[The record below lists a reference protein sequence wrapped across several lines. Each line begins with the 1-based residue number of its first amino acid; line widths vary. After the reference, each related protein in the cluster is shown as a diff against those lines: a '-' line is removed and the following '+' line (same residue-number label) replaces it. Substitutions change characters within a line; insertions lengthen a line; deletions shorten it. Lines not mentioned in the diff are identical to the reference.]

1 MCQRCN
7 YLRHLTLLL
16 LASGND
22 GEFSMRKTWM
32 AATAAIA
39 LGLGTVGAGMTAAM
53 AQMHGGAGGHASG
66 GGGIGGNA
74 GISGGG
80 ARIGAGAAPSTAGAA
95 RAAGPARAGVTAAPN
110 TFATGRANVQSNA
123 AVRAAPNTA
132 AANPAFAGRN
142 RAFAWRGDRD
152 HDRFRHRRRFAFF
165 PGVGIYDY
173 AGPNCYYDPN
183 RPWTYYNC
191 YPNNS
196 SPSYNWNW

>member
-66 GGGIGGNA
+66 GGGA
-74 GISGGG
+74 P
-80 ARIGAGAAPSTAGAA
+80 IGAGPAPS
-95 RAAGPARAGVTAAPN
+95 AGPARAGVTAAPN
-110 TFATGRANVQSNA
+110 TFATGRANMRSNVQSNA

-196 SPSYNWNW
+196 SPSYNWDW

>member
-1 MCQRCN
+1 
-7 YLRHLTLLL
+7 
-16 LASGND
+16 
-22 GEFSMRKTWM
+22 MRKTLM

-53 AQMHGGAGGHASG
+53 AQMHGSAGGHASG
-66 GGGIGGNA
+66 GGSA
-74 GISGGG
+74 GGG
-80 ARIGAGAAPSTAGAA
+80 AIGGHAGVSGGASMGAGAAPS
-95 RAAGPARAGVTAAPN
+95 AGPARAGVTAAPN
-110 TFATGRANVQSNA
+110 TVATGRANVQSNA

-152 HDRFRHRRRFAFF
+152 HDRFRHHHRFAFF

-173 AGPNCYYDPN
+173 AGPSCYYDPN

-191 YPNNS
+191 YPNYS
-196 SPSYNWNW
+196 SPSYNWDW